1 MSDEF
6 DSLDETEK
14 AAVDAAVNKCR
25 ALADQIESILRN
37 ERREF
42 VEEDSLADLYAALK
56 CAAKILE
63 QKRRQP
69 VSRSR
74 R

>member
-1 MSDEF
+1 MSNEF
-6 DSLDETEK
+6 DSLDVTEK
-14 AAVDAAVNKCR
+14 AAVEAAVNKCR

-42 VEEDSLADLYAALK
+42 VDEDWLADLYAALK

-69 VSRSR
+69 IHKSR